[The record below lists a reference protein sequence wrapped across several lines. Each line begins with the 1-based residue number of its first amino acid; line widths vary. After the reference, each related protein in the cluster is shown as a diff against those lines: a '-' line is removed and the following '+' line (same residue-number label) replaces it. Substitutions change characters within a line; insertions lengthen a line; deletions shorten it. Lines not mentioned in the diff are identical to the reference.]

1 MTEEIN
7 PLTPLSDHDSEEEEI
22 EGSNQTASRPSN
34 KLWKWWEPVLLDNGN
49 TGAECLVKI
58 TDEQLCGK
66 LYLNENSTSNLIMH
80 LAGSHKI
87 TENTDLKGKSVQTT
101 LTNKILLHNETKQVQ
116 LRQSLVDWFIAD
128 SMLLKLVQSEMFKKF
143 LHDLDPDEN
152 FQLHELVLA
161 VTYVRYPHTA
171 DHISDTLLELLDH
184 WLLREKVN
192 VITTDNGSNIKK
204 AIKDMNEISSN
215 ITWQPCTAHTLQLVN
230 PGKTSTYL
238 RHCITDVATW
248 WNSSFLAW
256 KRLLEVKPY
265 IDILSTTLSIANDAD
280 SKRDGERLSEIILT
294 KDEWEL
300 LRDLCEVLKGFAEA
314 TTYLGA
320 SKYVTHSI
328 MSPLLKEIKKRVKP
342 ENTSLQNVDIEEIVD
357 VFSKEEEGKMAE
369 RENRQSASGRLNLNV
384 PFNTTGM
391 LEKVKLHLYNAM
403 ELYWNKE
410 EEETLISALL
420 DPRIKSLGFVD
431 NEEVCNKTKDLLKN
445 KYDQLKAN
453 SSLTA
458 STTPATLSSGQSSL
472 FSIFKQNSSQDDE
485 LTTYLSLPELDFDL
499 DPFIWYDRL
508 FSDAGNLLTAKRTR
522 LNPELFNRLM
532 FLKKNASFVKSIH
545 PSTKNL

>member
-7 PLTPLSDHDSEEEEI
+7 PLTPLSDHDSEEEET

-34 KLWKWWEPVLLDNGN
+34 KRSKKQKSTHVPKKIKTLEKTHKYKSWCGNGGN
-49 TGAECLVKI
+49 
-58 TDEQLCGK
+58 
-66 LYLNENSTSNLIMH
+66 LYYL
-80 LAGSHKI
+80 I
-87 TENTDLKGKSVQTT
+87 TEILVQNVQTT
-101 LTNKILLHNETKQVQ
+101 LTNKILPHNETKQVQ
-116 LRQSLVDWFIAD
+116 LSHQSLVDWFIAD
-128 SMLLKLVQSEMFKKF
+128 SMPLKLVQSEMFKKF
-143 LHDLDPDEN
+143 LHDLDPGFIVPDVKLIKKIIHSAYNYTLPLIVQYIEDHAISVNLTTDLWTARNRQGFIGVTCCFLDEN

-215 ITWQPCTAHTLQLVN
+215 ITWQPCTTHTLKLVVGKGLACN
-230 PGKTSTYL
+230 PRKTSTYL
-238 RHCITDVATW
+238 RHCITDVATQ

-265 IDILSTTLSIANDAD
+265 IDILSTTLPIANDAD
-280 SKRDGERLSEIILT
+280 SKRDGERLSEIMLT

-320 SKYVTHSI
+320 K
-328 MSPLLKEIKKRVKP
+328 
-342 ENTSLQNVDIEEIVD
+342 EIVD
-357 VFSKEEEGKMAE
+357 DFSEEEEGEMAE
-369 RENRQSASGRLNLNV
+369 RKNRQSVSGRLNLNM

-391 LEKVKLHLYNAM
+391 IEKVKLHLYNAM

-420 DPRIKSLGFVD
+420 
-431 NEEVCNKTKDLLKN
+431 E
-445 KYDQLKAN
+445 
-453 SSLTA
+453 SSE
-458 STTPATLSSGQSSL
+458 PG
-472 FSIFKQNSSQDDE
+472 
-485 LTTYLSLPELDFDL
+485 
-499 DPFIWYDRL
+499 
-508 FSDAGNLLTAKRTR
+508 
-522 LNPELFNRLM
+522 
-532 FLKKNASFVKSIH
+532 
-545 PSTKNL
+545 